1 MPRGGSNPGQRR
13 GGRQKGTRNK
23 ATVEKALIAEQV
35 IARAEMTG
43 VKLAKEHL
51 SDLLNVFAGMAT
63 YYQPSFPGMLTQ
75 NPNAD
80 EDKFEKWARL
90 TVQCAKDLAPYQ
102 SPTFRAVVVAPA
114 PDANQPEKRK
124 RFTHSIFDG
133 PNGTPIDAVEASRV
147 YRRIVSADSR
157 D

>member
-35 IARAEMTG
+35 IARAEMAG
-43 VKLAKEHL
+43 KKLVKEVLDKCMG
-51 SDLLNVFAGMAT
+51 LLMGMVAF
-63 YYQPSFPGMLTQ
+63 YQPSLADKPP

-90 TVQCAKDLAPYQ
+90 AIECAAKLAPYQ

-124 RFTHSIFDG
+124 RFTLSSFDG
-133 PNGTPIDAVEASRV
+133 PNGTPLDAVEASRV
-147 YRRIVSADSR
+147 YRRIVSAGGR

>member
-1 MPRGGSNPGQRR
+1 MRG
-13 GGRQKGTRNK
+13 
-23 ATVEKALIAEQV
+23 E
-35 IARAEMTG
+35 
-43 VKLAKEHL
+43 KLAKEHL

-63 YYQPSFPGMLTQ
+63 YYQPTFPGMPTQ

-90 TVQCAKDLAPYQ
+90 AIECAAKLAPYQ

-124 RFTHSIFDG
+124 RFTLSIFDG
-133 PNGTPIDAVEASRV
+133 SNGTPLNAVDASRV
-147 YRRIVSADSR
+147 YRRIVSAGGQA
-157 D
+157 